1 MFVNLG
7 NAHMKL
13 STIVNELQLTP
24 LVELCDQEVTSAY
37 ASDLLSDVV
46 GNAQAGTLLI
56 TIQVH
61 RNVVAVASLVGLS
74 AVVIVHGRRPEDDVL
89 EAARENKINL
99 LSTPCT
105 AFTLAGRLYQLGLRA
120 PGE

>member
-1 MFVNLG
+1 
-7 NAHMKL
+7 MKL
-13 STIVNELQLTP
+13 STIVQELRLTP
-24 LVELCDQEVTSAY
+24 LVELHEQEVTDAY

-46 GNAQAGTLLI
+46 GHAHAGTLLI

-74 AVVIVHGRRPEDDVL
+74 AVVIAQGRQPEEDVL
-89 EAARENKINL
+89 AAARENQVNL
-99 LSTPCT
+99 LSAPSS

>member
-1 MFVNLG
+1 MN
-7 NAHMKL
+7 L
-13 STIVNELQLTP
+13 STIVSHLQLVP
-24 LVELCDQEVTSAY
+24 LVELHDQEVTSAY

-46 GNAQAGTLLI
+46 GNAQPGTLLI

-74 AVVIVHGRRPEDDVL
+74 AVVIVHGRRPENDVL
-89 EAARENKINL
+89 AAARENHVNL
-99 LSTPCT
+99 LSAPCT
-105 AFTLAGRLYQLGLRA
+105 AFTVAGKLYQLGLRA